1 MSDLEYK
8 PVIGLEVHIQLKTKS
23 KMFGSAPNQLDM
35 EQPNVNIDEVVTAQ
49 PVEMPA
55 AAFVLTSSFCPAV
68 MAIECVVSDPD
79 VAPASS

>member
-35 EQPNVNIDEVVTAQ
+35 EQPNVNIDEIVNDFLEK
-49 PVEMPA
+49 VE
-55 AAFVLTSSFCPAV
+55 
-68 MAIECVVSDPD
+68 
-79 VAPASS
+79 